1 MLLPSLAQLAMTPTG
16 ASADDLPPELVALI
30 QVLVHSDDP
39 CRELIN
45 QCMINKQW
53 AAPCRD
59 GTIYEAA
66 NRRMGWYGT
75 HGSLAAVQQH
85 YRAHPIPTWA
95 PPDTA
100 KDYFLEACAGLR
112 QVEAVGPPWMPG
124 NPELSDA
131 VCRLM
136 GWYGAHGSLAA
147 VQQHYA
153 LHPDPTGWTPPATAA
168 AYALQAVTNV
178 NHAVQHGIPGMPGT
192 EDVFG
197 QPGVASPPR
206 PWFVP
211 MVKGAIR
218 SNRFGAARDTIRWVP
233 VNHPAYSELALE
245 AVRRDDGAFEFVSS
259 DHPDYGSIAQVAC
272 EVNPHNFE
280 DVAIAVPNYLAIAL
294 QVVPREPTQL
304 KHVFYHRKDL
314 YHEVARATV
323 ARDGE
328 ALRFVDG
335 SLKGRHTY
343 TQPGWESQI
352 EPIGAEEPPPPLR
365 VLTPAAYAEIAKVA
379 VEQNPDALRWVAP
392 RRPEYEAIATY
403 ARRAINVW
411 QRFEP

>member
-1 MLLPSLAQLAMTPTG
+1 MLPSLARLPVAPTG
-16 ASADDLPPELVALI
+16 AGQEDLPPELVALV

-39 CRELIN
+39 CRELVH
-45 QCMINKQW
+45 QCGINKRW

-59 GTIYEAA
+59 GTLYEAT

-75 HGSLAAVQQH
+75 YGSLAAVQQH
-85 YRAHPIPTWA
+85 YRAFPIPAWA

-100 KDYFLEACAGLR
+100 KDYFLEACASLR
-112 QVEAVGPPWMPG
+112 QVQALGPSSMPG

-131 VCRLM
+131 VSRLM

-153 LHPDPTGWTPPATAA
+153 LHPDPTGWTPPTTAL
-168 AYALQAVTNV
+168 AYALQAVYAM
-178 NHAVQHGIPGMPGT
+178 NHAAQYGIPGLPGT

-197 QPGVASPPR
+197 QPGVATPPR

-211 MVKGAIR
+211 MVRSAIHSTQIGA
-218 SNRFGAARDTIRWVP
+218 GRDTIRWVP

-245 AVRRDDGAFEFVSS
+245 AVRKDDGGFEFVSS
-259 DHPDYGSIAQVAC
+259 DHPDYATIAQVAC
-272 EVNPHNFE
+272 DLNPHNFE
-280 DVAIAVPNYLAIAL
+280 DVAIAVPNYLEIAL
-294 QVVPREPTQL
+294 HVVPREPSML

-314 YHEVARATV
+314 YYEVARATV

-335 SLKGRHTY
+335 SLRARHTY
-343 TQPGWESQI
+343 MQPGWVSQVA
-352 EPIGAEEPPPPLR
+352 PVGADQPPPPFSF
-365 VLTPAAYAEIAKVA
+365 LTPAAYVELARIA
-379 VEQNPDALRWVAP
+379 VEQNPDALRWVP
-392 RRPEYEAIATY
+392 PLRPEYEAIATHAQR
-403 ARRAINVW
+403 ARNAL
-411 QRFEP
+411 QRFGA